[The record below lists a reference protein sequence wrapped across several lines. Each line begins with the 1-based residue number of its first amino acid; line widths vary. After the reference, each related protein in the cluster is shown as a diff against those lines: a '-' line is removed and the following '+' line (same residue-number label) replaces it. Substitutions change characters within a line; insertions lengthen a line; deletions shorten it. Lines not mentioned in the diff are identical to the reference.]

1 MTHLE
6 RSRHQLFPFH
16 LVTPSPWPIAV
27 SFALMALALSLGL
40 TMHGYISGNSVL
52 FSSLFLVLYSMTM
65 WFRDI
70 IAEGTEIKLN
80 TISKKQIENIY
91 NNMIENRFS
100 ISDNQLGY
108 YLTGLLEGDGN
119 INIPNLGI
127 TTLNRIL
134 NPFAEGVTPH

>member
-1 MTHLE
+1 
-6 RSRHQLFPFH
+6 
-16 LVTPSPWPIAV
+16 
-27 SFALMALALSLGL
+27 
-40 TMHGYISGNSVL
+40 
-52 FSSLFLVLYSMTM
+52 
-65 WFRDI
+65 
-70 IAEGTEIKLN
+70 
-80 TISKKQIENIY
+80 
-91 NNMIENRFS
+91 MIENRFS

>member
-80 TISKKQIENIY
+80 TISKKQIV
-91 NNMIENRFS
+91 
-100 ISDNQLGY
+100 
-108 YLTGLLEGDGN
+108 
-119 INIPNLGI
+119 P
-127 TTLNRIL
+127 
-134 NPFAEGVTPH
+134 AA